1 MVKIKKRYT
10 VGSNVDL
17 PDPTTQA
24 PMPVVINDGVTKPE
38 PVGNEGLP
46 PKWIDGTTAK
56 NYCTKI
62 TDSSLLNTNEGVLG
76 YFVDKKSGPIKS
88 KVDNSKGHNSH
99 YVHAAYT
106 KLSSLANFSQG
117 HQRQLYVM
125 YNSVRPLT
133 NAQFIELMDKRPQ
146 TFPRCANG
154 TGVLEPHFSHQMTE
168 FDDETPADVITS
180 LLYEMQR
187 TLGHKLDELDRLV
200 ELLLDDQAIIS
211 SAQVSVTDA
220 LINLKK
226 LNYPEDLTPTQSV
239 EETLIASQIALDV
252 FARDYCCSNTVMLPT
267 DFNPQYRDK
276 DHYQTKALKRA
287 YDIINSTIITSLT
300 KSLKDHPN
308 LDKIVTDILRDVGI
322 VDIIDD
328 IKNNEADGNNGD
340 TMSTALLA
348 QLGTEVREKLE
359 NLMVLLGGPMNK
371 LALITILA
379 LLLKLTQSD
388 FQRMHSYR
396 VLKNHLHAQHGVSAT
411 HTHLEHTIYPEN
423 NDALGHEFRP
433 EYLSQLGHRLG
444 VKYATPKQLVDI
456 EFLQALIQAIE
467 LTDDADKDPT
477 PDTYPILQR
486 LSNDLF
492 SGTSYIVLDDS
503 AVCCSMINSDKDGD
517 CYQKQ
522 MNQVLISFIN
532 TLVYKT
538 EEYADLNFKQGAD
551 DGKLPSNDPDMIRE
565 TLKATI
571 TWMPLYVVG
580 ILAQQGQD
588 LLTECLQSMGK
599 GEMVQ
604 AYLDAVSEEYTG
616 KVLNIWGDNEDL
628 FTIDHL
634 KQAYIQQKNFVENG
648 NPDAKYADA
657 IAYLPHQQTFTLS
670 PGAYLYNIIAS
681 SEIVQHL
688 RNTTKLDS
696 DSGCCNGNRLN
707 LMYVNM
713 CSNGTS
719 NKSLVDITKL
729 NVNKFHDL
737 TIFHGTGPNQNRPI
751 LMTSAAKLDLQP
763 TRYQAEAAGIFGSHT
778 SFDHPLGYLNYTMNR
793 MKPEAHPDSDHPE
806 LGHPVHYPNIIT
818 AKQISLA
825 TRLDDK
831 RKVDF
836 ANTEEV
842 APDDLG
848 CGPNQCVTLNV
859 IPRTFNGTMGA
870 IKNLPGTLGLFPEVQ
885 QQPPDPLLATRKN
898 TGNDSNE
905 NPFSFLPTRYQIPN
919 EFLSTLDEKGNVN
932 YLDDFVIE
940 FMEGAFTP
948 GIFQGGGKRQFN
960 TGQCNSTY
968 DLSSGTLSFSTGS
981 KSCKRVCEK
990 GAKEFGATDGDD
1002 GTTKCDGI
1010 TNCYIS
1016 LFVHYM
1022 HNNDKGKVLKDPG
1035 SNDPRPDAC
1044 QNNCYTYSKFI
1055 VGRDNLSQLE
1065 GESLVGGW
1073 TGLRKDLGTKI
1084 RPRNKNDNKFPK
1096 EDIANGFASNI
1107 YHNIC
1112 AIKQDASD
1120 GGKGAKVK
1128 GGIKSAFINVD
1139 YQVNDKFILADP
1151 VQEDEIN
1158 PNDPISL
1165 GDNFIVA
1172 KYNNGYY
1179 TDNMSITTPL
1189 VGIYD
1194 DLSTLS
1200 QIRQTTGFSQHSW
1213 LNHTDGALGLG
1224 FIFMQAFCSGGGG
1237 GTLLCKG
1244 NSDDQRGSL
1253 CDNQKVAKITLPTYP
1268 VSDPYVIDD
1277 GTKQLLS
1284 PKGTE
1289 IPDCDLTLEELVES
1303 CEVTEEP
1310 GIEPTGEPHADLDG
1324 DDEES
1329 ESELDSELDSE

>member
-1 MVKIKKRYT
+1 M
-10 VGSNVDL
+10 
-17 PDPTTQA
+17 
-24 PMPVVINDGVTKPE
+24 
-38 PVGNEGLP
+38 
-46 PKWIDGTTAK
+46 
-56 NYCTKI
+56 
-62 TDSSLLNTNEGVLG
+62 
-76 YFVDKKSGPIKS
+76 
-88 KVDNSKGHNSH
+88 HSH
-99 YVHAAYT
+99 
-106 KLSSLANFSQG
+106 
-117 HQRQLYVM
+117 
-125 YNSVRPLT
+125 
-133 NAQFIELMDKRPQ
+133 
-146 TFPRCANG
+146 
-154 TGVLEPHFSHQMTE
+154 LEH
-168 FDDETPADVITS
+168 
-180 LLYEMQR
+180 
-187 TLGHKLDELDRLV
+187 
-200 ELLLDDQAIIS
+200 
-211 SAQVSVTDA
+211 
-220 LINLKK
+220 LI
-226 LNYPEDLTPTQSV
+226 YPEDKTAYGHDFRREYMSNLGMRIGAVHATPT
-239 EETLIASQIALDV
+239 
-252 FARDYCCSNTVMLPT
+252 
-267 DFNPQYRDK
+267 
-276 DHYQTKALKRA
+276 
-287 YDIINSTIITSLT
+287 
-300 KSLKDHPN
+300 
-308 LDKIVTDILRDVGI
+308 
-322 VDIIDD
+322 
-328 IKNNEADGNNGD
+328 
-340 TMSTALLA
+340 
-348 QLGTEVREKLE
+348 
-359 NLMVLLGGPMNK
+359 
-371 LALITILA
+371 
-379 LLLKLTQSD
+379 
-388 FQRMHSYR
+388 
-396 VLKNHLHAQHGVSAT
+396 
-411 HTHLEHTIYPEN
+411 
-423 NDALGHEFRP
+423 
-433 EYLSQLGHRLG
+433 
-444 VKYATPKQLVDI
+444 QLVDI

-467 LTDDADKDPT
+467 LTPDPDDDLT

-503 AVCCSMINSDKDGD
+503 AVCCSMINSHGD
-517 CYQKQ
+517 CYTKQ
-522 MNQVLISFIN
+522 MKQVLISFIN

-538 EEYADLNFKQGAD
+538 EEYADLNFQKTD
-551 DGKLPSNDPDMIRE
+551 NVTKLPSKDPSKIAE
-565 TLKATI
+565 ALLATI

-580 ILAQQGQD
+580 ILAADPAGDQ
-588 LLTECLQSMGK
+588 LLQTCLSDMGLDEDMIETYAKAIYDAYTET
-599 GEMVQ
+599 
-604 AYLDAVSEEYTG
+604 VS
-616 KVLNIWGDNEDL
+616 NIWNFNANDSLFNIDNL
-628 FTIDHL
+628 VT
-634 KQAYIQQKNFVENG
+634 AYIQQKNFVENG
-648 NPDAKYADA
+648 NPGKTPTDP
-657 IAYLPHQQTFTLS
+657 IPYLPHQQTFTLS

-688 RNTTKLDS
+688 RNTTKQDFS
-696 DSGCCNGNRLN
+696 PDSGCCNGNRLN

-751 LMTSAAKLDLQP
+751 LMTKYAKLDLQP
-763 TRYQAEAAGIFGSHT
+763 NRYQAEAAGIFGSHAGN
-778 SFDHPLGYLNYTMNR
+778 PLGYLNYTMNR
-793 MKPEAHPDSDHPE
+793 MKPEKVPDPDDPKS
-806 LGHPVHYPNIIT
+806 GYPVHYPNIIT
-818 AKQISLA
+818 AKQLSLA
-825 TRLDDK
+825 ARLDDK
-831 RKVDF
+831 RKVDK

-842 APDDLG
+842 APDNLG

-859 IPRTFNGTMGA
+859 IPRTSNGTMGA
-870 IKNLPGTLGLFPEVQ
+870 IKNLPGGLGAILNQ
-885 QQPPDPLLATRKN
+885 GPPDPLLATRKN

-940 FMEGAFTP
+940 FMEDAFTP

-990 GAKEFGATDGDD
+990 GAKLFGATDGDGD
-1002 GTTKCDGI
+1002 KTKCDGI
-1010 TNCYIS
+1010 MNCYTS

-1035 SNDPRPDAC
+1035 SNDLRPDAC

-1084 RPRNKNDNKFPK
+1084 RPRKPADVSSFNK

-1172 KYNNGYY
+1172 KYNDGYY

-1237 GTLLCKG
+1237 GTVLCNG
-1244 NSDDQRGSL
+1244 NGDDRLGSL
-1253 CDNQKVAKITLPTYP
+1253 CDNQAVTDPIPLPEYP
-1268 VSDPYVIDD
+1268 VSDPYAENDMELVGPI
-1277 GTKQLLS
+1277 GFG
-1284 PKGTE
+1284 P
-1289 IPDCDLTLEELVES
+1289 PDCDLTLEERVES

-1310 GIEPTGEPHADLDG
+1310 GIEPTGEPAAEPSPDLDV
-1324 DDEES
+1324 DEES
-1329 ESELDSELDSE
+1329 DSELDSELDSE